1 MTMGYYRQNSAGERN
16 ESSLSDCRTQ
26 PVCLRRMLPYLLL
39 AAVTVAVYIQTVWND
54 FLFHWDDQWVVINA
68 FTDRGMSWSNIW
80 DVVTQFYHGQY
91 APANELYYIVI
102 YSLFGYNSYAFHAGS
117 VLLHTANVLL
127 TYRFVFLLS
136 DKSLDGG
143 TAVAGRIAFVTSLL
157 FAVHPVCVESVA
169 WLSASKILVY
179 SLFYL
184 TALIIYIRYIERKDA
199 ASYLLVLLLYI
210 LSFAGKEQAVV
221 LVLCCALVDYA
232 MRRREP
238 VLLMVAEK
246 VPMLFLALFFGLIT
260 ILSQGDTSGGSMPQY
275 DIMERCLLAFYSL
288 FEYIVKAIV
297 PYNLSYIYPFPF
309 QPGDAVP
316 FGIYLY
322 PLYVLALGYL
332 VFVFRR
338 DRMIVFA
345 ALFFVIHV
353 LVALHIVP
361 ISRFAVTADRYSY
374 ISLIGCAFMIAY
386 LSATRFRFTRWV
398 KLALAVYVVC
408 LSAMTLTYERH
419 WRNTDML
426 KQNIRE
432 ILKSRK
438 DYDDGKK
445 TLITAPVNAGH

>member
-1 MTMGYYRQNSAGERN
+1 MTMGYYRQKSAGERN

-26 PVCLRRMLPYLLL
+26 PVCIRRMLPYLLL

-91 APANELYYIVI
+91 APANELYYIII

-117 VLLHTANVLL
+117 MLLHTANVLL

-136 DKSLDGG
+136 LKTQNGE
-143 TAVAGRIAFVTSLL
+143 TAVAGRIAFVTALL

-246 VPMLFLALFFGLIT
+246 VSMLFLAETDAAKEKEWNGTVLWRATSNRYRPGYSRKNWFVGVEFIEPVTLPDVSDKDIVYET
-260 ILSQGDTSGGSMPQY
+260 MRSGGHGGQNVNKVETAVRATHRPTGISVKCSIQRSQSQNK
-275 DIMERCLLAFYSL
+275 ETARSLLLLKLQQLKDSAATSFRSSKWGKHTTL
-288 FEYIVKAIV
+288 LRGNPVKTF
-297 PYNLSYIYPFPF
+297 S
-309 QPGDAVP
+309 G
-316 FGIYLY
+316 
-322 PLYVLALGYL
+322 PL
-332 VFVFRR
+332 
-338 DRMIVFA
+338 
-345 ALFFVIHV
+345 
-353 LVALHIVP
+353 
-361 ISRFAVTADRYSY
+361 
-374 ISLIGCAFMIAY
+374 
-386 LSATRFRFTRWV
+386 
-398 KLALAVYVVC
+398 
-408 LSAMTLTYERH
+408 
-419 WRNTDML
+419 
-426 KQNIRE
+426 
-432 ILKSRK
+432 
-438 DYDDGKK
+438 
-445 TLITAPVNAGH
+445 